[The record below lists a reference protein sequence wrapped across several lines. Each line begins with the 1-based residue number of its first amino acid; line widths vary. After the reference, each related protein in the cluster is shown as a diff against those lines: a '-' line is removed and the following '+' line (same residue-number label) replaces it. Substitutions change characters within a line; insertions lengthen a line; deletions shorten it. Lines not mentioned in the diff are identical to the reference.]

1 MEIEMSERE
10 ARLLRS
16 GLVRQMVELEDEL
29 ERVNTPSVNSMLMSD
44 LQVLRAL
51 HNRLAATL
59 DVRPA
64 RSEPRV
70 PRALPR

>member
-10 ARLLRS
+10 ARLLRA

-51 HNRLAATL
+51 HDRLAATL
-59 DVRPA
+59 DVRPP

-70 PRALPR
+70 PRSLPR